1 MTEKRYYRPK
11 FWWNC
16 EYHETDTNLGVVFCK
31 KYGNFCLQNKCEEL
45 YDTKGKLR
53 KELNDD

>member
-1 MTEKRYYRPK
+1 MNMK
-11 FWWNC
+11 FWWRC
-16 EYHETDTNLGVVFCK
+16 KYHETDTNLGVAFCK
-31 KYGNFCLQNKCEEL
+31 KYDNFCLKRNCEEL